1 MKKTIVVT
9 LAFWLLTAFCW
20 HLVYYSS
27 ERFSLIASG
36 YPFARIVEK
45 EYLNIFDYVDT
56 DSLRSGAI
64 VFSNDNPT
72 GWIYQGISSP
82 PYFIEFEE
90 GKKFDFNGSRV
101 GFDVFLTLTYLA
113 IWPLLAIASF
123 LTLLFLVQL
132 RLKKC
137 REPAGSG
144 QPM

>member
-27 ERFSLIASG
+27 ERFSLIVSG

-45 EYLNIFDYVDT
+45 EDLNIFDYVDT
-56 DSLRSGAI
+56 GSLRSKAI
-64 VFSNDNPT
+64 VFSNDTPI
-72 GWIYQGISSP
+72 GWIYQGISGP

-90 GKKFDFNGSRV
+90 GKKFDFNGFRV

-123 LTLLFLVQL
+123 LSLLLLVQL

-137 REPAGSG
+137 IEPTGTDQS
-144 QPM
+144 M